1 MATRAQI
8 QELVDKL
15 VAGYQP
21 EKVIL
26 FGSHAYGT
34 PREDSDVDLFV
45 IKDDPRPRW
54 ERQVE
59 ARMSMG
65 FNGFALDVLVY
76 TPHEFSM
83 ANPKFNPLVR
93 DVKGKGVMLYNRNHT
108 QEYA

>member
-21 EKVIL
+21 DKVIL

-45 IKDDPRPRW
+45 IKDDPRSPA
-54 ERQVE
+54 ERGIDAGMAIGWRTLPV
-59 ARMSMG
+59 
-65 FNGFALDVLVY
+65 DILVY
-76 TPHEFSM
+76 TPTEFAN
-83 ANPKFNPLVR
+83 ANPKYSLLINE
-93 DVKGKGVMLYNRNHT
+93 VKNKGQMLYERNK
-108 QEYA
+108 